1 MKWVS
6 RYLNVMFL
14 LHSVVGVVP
23 VPSNLSVSSVNFLH
37 ILRWDAGPA
46 APPGVQYKVYSRL
59 SGKKEKQ
66 MQRAYTTNATSLQL
80 KLDKY
85 KYYLTVQA
93 FYNGTWSPE
102 SEEVPFTPFEQ
113 TVIGPPKVILTAYEN
128 RIQINIS
135 LPGADK
141 SSGIT
146 NNDILR
152 FYKGKF
158 RISWK
163 KSNNSED
170 IHITEG
176 RSVTFDNLEKGEQYC
191 VQIRTE
197 ITMNKNTPPSAWI
210 CTFTRSADSPRDFST
225 VPVFLGTTVGL
236 LIFCIGTL
244 MTLTYCLYYTGLL
257 CKLRATLPRA
267 LIMALIHAKYLPVE
281 EISPDLI
288 SIGSD
293 IQKQNYTSAL
303 YPAHKTT
310 YSGSVEEKVA
320 EEEENKESD
329 IYINRGSENSSGES
343 TCRYSWDIL
352 RTFLSVRSHTE
363 ADTLALSSDKSGTDQ
378 LGTRVENEDTSMSW
392 QPETEIKEQLIF
404 QLEGEMNENTFNM
417 SESINLLSVTLTS
430 SITCRKEELDTEKS
444 LVDSLR
450 LSDKEPSLIATKQNL
465 CNTDVQNGLNEL
477 RSKKCTIF
485 DEACSEYRCDD
496 DETQEDLE
504 EEQFLGYIER

>member
-113 TVIGPPKVILTAYEN
+113 N
-128 RIQINIS
+128 
-135 LPGADK
+135 
-141 SSGIT
+141 
-146 NNDILR
+146 
-152 FYKGKF
+152 
-158 RISWK
+158 
-163 KSNNSED
+163 
-170 IHITEG
+170 
-176 RSVTFDNLEKGEQYC
+176 
-191 VQIRTE
+191 
-197 ITMNKNTPPSAWI
+197 
-210 CTFTRSADSPRDFST
+210 FST